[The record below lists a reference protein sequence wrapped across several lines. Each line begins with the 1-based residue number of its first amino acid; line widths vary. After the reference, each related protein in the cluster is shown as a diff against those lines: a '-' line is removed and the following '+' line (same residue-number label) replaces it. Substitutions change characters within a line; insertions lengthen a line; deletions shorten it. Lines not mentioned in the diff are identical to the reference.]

1 MLELFLVIVVNKY
14 INVIGAGLAGSE
26 AAYQIAKR
34 GIKVKLFE
42 MRPVKNTPA
51 HHSEKFGELVCSN
64 SLKSSSLENASGLL
78 KEEMRKLDSLIIRAA
93 DNTSVKAGQALSV
106 DREAFSEYITNEI
119 KNNPLIEIVYGEVKE
134 MPEGITI
141 IATGPLTS
149 DDFSKEIAKLLNEE
163 HLYFYDASS
172 PIIETNSIN
181 FEKAFKQSR
190 YDKGDADYINCPFTK
205 DEFFDFYHELINAE
219 RVPLHEFEKELHFDA
234 CQPIE
239 SIAKG
244 GFKSL
249 TFGPMKPVGI
259 TPPDGSKPFAVVQL
273 RQDNAIGDLYNI
285 VGFQTNLLFKEQD
298 RVFKMIPGLENA
310 KIYRYGVMHRNTYI
324 NAPKH
329 LNEYMQLKNHENVF
343 LAGQISGVEGYIE
356 SSASAIIAA
365 INAVRLLNEK
375 DMVSVPLETILGSL
389 ISYICKASEKH
400 FRPMNSNYGILVNRD
415 KDKLEIARKS
425 LTSLEEWK
433 MNNNE

>member
-134 MPEGITI
+134 IPEGITI

-172 PIIETNSIN
+172 PIIETSSIN

-375 DMVSVPLETILGSL
+375 DMVSLPSETILGSL

-400 FRPMNSNYGILVNRD
+400 FRPMNSNYGILANRD

-425 LTSLEEWK
+425 LTSLDEWK

>member
-1 MLELFLVIVVNKY
+1 MNKY

-134 MPEGITI
+134 IPEGITI

-172 PIIETNSIN
+172 PIIETSSIN

-329 LNEYMQLKNHENVF
+329 LNEYMQLKNHKNVF

-365 INAVRLLNEK
+365 INAVRLLSEK

-425 LTSLEEWK
+425 LTSLDEWK

>member
-1 MLELFLVIVVNKY
+1 MNKY

-134 MPEGITI
+134 IPEGITI

-172 PIIETNSIN
+172 PIIETSSIN

-329 LNEYMQLKNHENVF
+329 LNEYMQLKNHKNVF

-425 LTSLEEWK
+425 LASLDEWK